1 MGKDYQ
7 LQLLE
12 QMIGKL
18 TWIENRVG
26 QLKLT
31 LRFFGLLLVLIT
43 TQTMAQLAHPKAS
56 PASEIKQEVGLSSI
70 TVHYS
75 RPAVRGRSIFG
86 DLVPYGRIW
95 RVGANESTKI
105 TVDTDMEVMGKSLPK
120 GTYAL
125 YAFPEAITWEVAFHN
140 NLTHWGDGRKN
151 YRPEEDLFRISVQPN
166 KIANHQEN
174 FLITFD
180 SITHNSV
187 QMKLVW
193 ANTQVVIP
201 FKVDTHAQMEK
212 EISKKLKESPTAQ
225 TYYEAAR
232 YLQEQNKDPRKAMGY
247 LNKALEL
254 GGDTYYFHRVKS
266 LVEAELGDYRSAI
279 TSAKKSLKIAEKL
292 EKDEF
297 VRMNQKNIAAW
308 KKILKQK

>member
-1 MGKDYQ
+1 M
-7 LQLLE
+7 
-12 QMIGKL
+12 
-18 TWIENRVG
+18 G

-31 LRFFGLLLVLIT
+31 LRIFGLLLVLSIT
-43 TQTMAQLAHPKAS
+43 QLTAQLTHPKAS
-56 PASEIKQEVGLSSI
+56 PAAVVEQAVGLSKI

-75 RPAVRGRSIFG
+75 RPAVRGRNIFG

-105 TVDTDMEVMGKSLPK
+105 TVDTDMEVMGKMLPK

-125 YAFPEAITWEVAFHN
+125 YAFPESNTWEIAFHN
-140 NLTHWGDGRKN
+140 NLSHWGDGRKD
-151 YRPEEDLFRISVQPN
+151 YKPEEDLFRISVQAE
-166 KIANHQEN
+166 KIDGHQEN

-180 SITHNSV
+180 AITHNSA
-187 QMKLVW
+187 QMKLIW

-201 FKVDTHAQMEK
+201 FQVDTHAQMER
-212 EISKKLKESPTAQ
+212 EIAKKLDESPTAQ

-232 YLQEQNKDPRKAMGY
+232 YLQEQNKDPKRALVY
-247 LNKALEL
+247 LNRALEL

-266 LVEAELGDYRSAI
+266 LVEAQLGDYRSAI
-279 TSAKKSLKIAEKL
+279 ASARKSLKIAENL

-297 VRMNQKNIAAW
+297 VRMNQKNIAKW
-308 KKILKQK
+308 EKLLEQK